1 MEAQEYDREQ
11 VIKELEKQIRITE
24 SVNSGWVHLTIE
36 KAKKALELLKER
48 ETKLLEADEIISGI
62 IYWMECENVSQV
74 WPIEMH
80 YIRNQHLLNGPEWED
95 DYGDVWK
102 MPEYNKKWRC
112 WTEKPTDEQRKVVK
126 WDFKTD

>member
-1 MEAQEYDREQ
+1 MQDRQKVIEGLEYLITAYAFYHAEDEQ
-11 VIKELEKQIRITE
+11 CLEDA
-24 SVNSGWVHLTIE
+24 V
-36 KAKKALELLKER
+36 ELLKER
-48 ETKLLEADEIISGI
+48 ETKLLDADEIISGI

-80 YIRNQHLLNGPEWED
+80 HIRNQHLLNGPEWED

-112 WTEKPTDEQRKVVK
+112 WSAKPTEEQRKAVS
-126 WDFKTD
+126 WDAAD

>member
-1 MEAQEYDREQ
+1 MTREKVIEGLEYLITAYAFHCDDAECLGEA
-11 VIKELEKQIRITE
+11 VK
-24 SVNSGWVHLTIE
+24 
-36 KAKKALELLKER
+36 LLKEQ
-48 ETKLLEADEIISGI
+48 ETKLLDADEIISGI

-80 YIRNQHLLNGPEWED
+80 HIRNHHLLNGPEWED

-112 WTEKPTDEQRKVVK
+112 WSAKPTDEQRKVVK
-126 WDFKTD
+126 WDAAD